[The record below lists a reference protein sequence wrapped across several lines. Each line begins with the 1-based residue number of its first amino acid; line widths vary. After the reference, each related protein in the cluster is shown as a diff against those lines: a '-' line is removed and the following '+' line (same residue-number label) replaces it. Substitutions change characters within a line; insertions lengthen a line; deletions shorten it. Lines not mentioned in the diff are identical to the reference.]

1 MQKIL
6 LAGLAA
12 YAMATPLRAWNFS
25 EHQIIGRHA
34 YAQACDELRRDEKA
48 IEGQAAVRLALA
60 CAPAPADLFAP
71 AEEKR
76 RSIRY
81 EPLNYAEE
89 PVYGEA
95 CGLADHI
102 RDPKD
107 LGSELAGR
115 AAASFFQY
123 GVLTLTNL
131 RHFHPAVTTA
141 YMTMHQRAL
150 REVVEASGQDGM
162 AQKMAFDAA
171 LFTQAFADHFLQDA
185 FASGHMGFNR
195 AGSSVAATLT
205 YHDRLNS
212 VGREVINARGTRWVT
227 KGDNHLA
234 DNADVSTHVTE
245 ATALSVAQFL
255 RAFIQGTADDRTVD
269 DILPLIPS
277 YYVRQQHHL
286 VHPLAQVDVPVDV
299 SLTLD
304 VWSFSDGAMRQ
315 SSGRV
320 ERGLM
325 IGSSMAFGAFKVG
338 RRTIHH
344 RSYLGVGRPRSGDS
358 NRTMLEAGYLW
369 RLGLSNEGL
378 IVYEVGIGTSGS
390 INRDRLLTLRLIG
403 GANFEMGKTYLR
415 VQAGPAYQVSHGV
428 YRWGA
433 FTTVGVGYA
442 WRAD

>member
-1 MQKIL
+1 MRKIL
-6 LAGLAA
+6 LAGLAVYGIA
-12 YAMATPLRAWNFS
+12 APLRAWNFS
-25 EHQIIGRHA
+25 EHRIIGRHA
-34 YAQACDELRRDEKA
+34 YAQACDELRNDATA
-48 IEGQAAVRLALA
+48 IEGQAAARLALV
-60 CAPAPADLFAP
+60 CAPAPPTLLAP
-71 AEEKR
+71 VEEKKN
-76 RSIRY
+76 SIRF
-81 EPLNYAEE
+81 ETLHYAEE

-107 LGSELAGR
+107 LGTELAGR

-131 RHFHPAVTTA
+131 RHFHPAVTPA

-150 REVVEASGQDGM
+150 REAVEASRLDGV
-162 AQKMAFDAA
+162 AQKMAFDSA

-205 YHDRLNS
+205 YHDRFNS
-212 VGREVINARGTRWVT
+212 VGREVINARGTRWLT

-234 DNADVSTHVTE
+234 DNEQVSTPVTE

-255 RAFIQGTADDRTVD
+255 RAFIHGAADDRTVD
-269 DILPLIPS
+269 DILPLIPA
-277 YYVRQQHHL
+277 YYVRQRNL

-299 SLTLD
+299 NLTLD
-304 VWSFSDGAMRQ
+304 VWFFSDGAMRQ
-315 SSGRV
+315 NSGRV

-325 IGSSMAFGAFKVG
+325 IGGSMSFGELKVG
-338 RRTIHH
+338 RRPIHQ
-344 RSYLGVGRPRSGDS
+344 RAYLGLGRPRSGNSD
-358 NRTMLEAGYLW
+358 RTMLESGYLW
-369 RLGLSNEGL
+369 RTGLSNEGL
-378 IVYEVGIGTSGS
+378 IVYEVGIGGSGS

-403 GANFEMGKTYLR
+403 GANFELGKTYLR